1 MTPAALRQTS
11 GTEPLASTRAAR
23 GHHLAPARCR
33 HACAKTV
40 TAFAHQLARLIGPL
54 HGSFSAAASVPIPKF
69 ASISARLDENFG
81 DTSKFKVLVRL
92 DWKFLHQVAA
102 RPIGTSNPPHHMSM
116 IGSLGRCKGP
126 VSRPSTSGIAAHK
139 ISRLIR
145 EGGRG
150 RQCEAGPVAQAREG
164 ASQDGETAL
173 LPAIAR

>member
-1 MTPAALRQTS
+1 
-11 GTEPLASTRAAR
+11 
-23 GHHLAPARCR
+23 
-33 HACAKTV
+33 
-40 TAFAHQLARLIGPL
+40 
-54 HGSFSAAASVPIPKF
+54 
-69 ASISARLDENFG
+69 
-81 DTSKFKVLVRL
+81 
-92 DWKFLHQVAA
+92 
-102 RPIGTSNPPHHMSM
+102 MSM

-173 LPAIAR
+173 LPAMARYDHPVPATGICSGCYRTWTSPDYAVKSAMTAPNGPPSPAAGAAYPRLSLRRLAPLVVVVVGRVRGVAFGWHRQLSFEQVARHHEALGAFIAMHELQA